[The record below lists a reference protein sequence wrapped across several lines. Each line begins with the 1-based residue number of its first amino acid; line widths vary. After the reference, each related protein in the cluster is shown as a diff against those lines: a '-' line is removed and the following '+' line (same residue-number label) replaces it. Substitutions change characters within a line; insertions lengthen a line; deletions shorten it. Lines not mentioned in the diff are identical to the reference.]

1 MLKCLVLLNG
11 TVLIG
16 KIEEVSAELGDPNCQ
31 VSDFYEITSEGMNK
45 WLDFSNDDKVMLR
58 SENILTIVEPNL
70 KTVKEYESIEH

>member
-31 VSDFYEITSEGMNK
+31 ISDFYEITSDGMKK
-45 WLDFSNDDKVMLR
+45 WLNFSDEDKVMLR